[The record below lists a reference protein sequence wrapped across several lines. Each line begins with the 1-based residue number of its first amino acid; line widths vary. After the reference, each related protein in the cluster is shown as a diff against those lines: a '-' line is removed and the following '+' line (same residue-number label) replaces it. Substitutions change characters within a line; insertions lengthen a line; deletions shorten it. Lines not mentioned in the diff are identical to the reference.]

1 MEGCRDDCLDGESAR
16 LSKKQDLRPHDPM
29 VAPRATHTHPVP
41 DAGPDHP
48 DLSRYDDALAFLT
61 ALPDRLPALRVVV
74 VNGSAVTGGWDSH
87 SDLDVEAWCDG
98 DAATTYD
105 ALLGLARDELPVDH
119 VWELPEATWPTGRQ
133 CFVHLQPDAADLS
146 RPTRLLDVVVQTTPD
161 RLTIDTRRH
170 GTPLVL
176 HDPDGLLVL
185 EDDDEAEM
193 QAQRAQAVEQ
203 AAARRQTGAWLVE
216 RAIAR
221 GDLAEATSL
230 HLRFAVEPLVR
241 LLRIEHCPARHDF
254 GLRYLRTDLPPGMA
268 ERVEALLPG
277 PDLTARARAA
287 FAWQDEV
294 LRGLT

>member
-1 MEGCRDDCLDGESAR
+1 
-16 LSKKQDLRPHDPM
+16 M
-29 VAPRATHTHPVP
+29 VAPRASHTHPVP
-41 DAGPDHP
+41 DASPDRPDQP
-48 DLSRYDDALAFLT
+48 DLSRYDDVLAFLA
-61 ALPDRLPALRVVV
+61 ALPDRVPALRVVV
-74 VNGSAVTGGWDSH
+74 VNGSAVTGGWDEH

-98 DAATTYD
+98 EAATSYD
-105 ALLGLARDELPVDH
+105 ALLGLARAELPVDH

-146 RPTRLLDVVVQTTPD
+146 RPTRLLDVVVQTTPE
-161 RLTIDTRRH
+161 RLTIDARRH
-170 GTPLVL
+170 GVPLVL
-176 HDPDGLLVL
+176 HDPGGLLVL
-185 EDDDEAEM
+185 EDDDEAQM

-203 AAARRQTGAWLVE
+203 TAARRQTGAWLVE

-294 LRGLT
+294 LRRLT